1 MDNDNYALNGANFIT
16 LWLHFATTYSNWFV
30 TEPPVSFPYA
40 AYATDDECASA
51 AVLLKPTATKSTL
64 HTLPSAA
71 ELKTIT
77 KSKRIKARNAAK
89 VAKERKPIEMADS
102 YDKSECNTSCPS
114 INIVLN
120 RMRAEAQRKQY
131 YGQIFSGPISN
142 SDLHRRKF

>member
-40 AYATDDECASA
+40 AYATDDDCAPA
-51 AVLLKPTATKSTL
+51 AVSPKPTVEMKPT
-64 HTLPSAA
+64 
-71 ELKTIT
+71 T
-77 KSKRIKARNAAK
+77 KSKRIRAKNAAK

-102 YDKSECNTSCPS
+102 YDYNECNTSCSS

-142 SDLHRRKF
+142 SDSHRRKF